1 MLRLLY
7 VEYQG
12 FGPPWNPGLWK
23 DPHLEN
29 TVGHIA
35 TPPVITPAWDDIT
48 GGAGEATLVSTLS
61 LGESLQQNSIVHLR
75 SNVGL

>member
-12 FGPPWNPGLWK
+12 FVPPWKPGLWK
-23 DPHLEN
+23 DSLLEN
-29 TVGHIA
+29 MVGHNA
-35 TPPVITPAWDDIT
+35 TPPVITPAWDDVT
-48 GGAGEATLVSTLS
+48 GGAGESTLVSTLS

-75 SNVGL
+75 GNVGL